1 MIYMLIIL
9 CIIVVFVICFLVPFH
24 YKQCR
29 TVTYNEI
36 TPEEI
41 AELQEIEEQK
51 EISRLEK
58 IEILDNALIKYN
70 RLLSSLKQQYKL
82 ETNEKKKAA
91 ILSKQISTL
100 EKLNRTIEKRE
111 KLD

>member
-1 MIYMLIIL
+1 MLILL

-24 YKQCR
+24 FTKNSG
-29 TVTYNEI
+29 VTYNEI
-36 TPEEI
+36 SPDEI

-70 RLLSSLKQQYKL
+70 RLLSSLEYQYKN

-91 ILSKQISTL
+91 ILAKQISTL

-111 KLD
+111 KLE